1 MSVRS
6 RRTASAPMSGVVV
19 CNEADGHVNDPDK
32 SGICRDGDR
41 PVDVTFDQKPGAEKI
56 SRRKLSDQVLD
67 RLRDMIRRGELKAGD
82 VMPSERALMER
93 FGVGRPAVRE
103 ALQSLHDTFEHL
115 DPAEDWPTWY
125 LIASS
130 RAPAR
135 HRVRD
140 RDLPR
145 RRGTRSGFWRSRE
158 RRASPPSR
166 PFAFGV
172 GAGDGSRS

>member
-1 MSVRS
+1 MGAMYLALEGDESQNVDRAVAALQEALTVFQPGTAPEDWLRTKLRLSEALRRRS
-6 RRTASAPMSGVVV
+6 KIRGRV
-19 CNEADGHVNDPDK
+19 
-32 SGICRDGDR
+32 
-41 PVDVTFDQKPGAEKI
+41 AEGYK
-56 SRRKLSDQVLD
+56 
-67 RLRDMIRRGELKAGD
+67 
-82 VMPSERALMER
+82 
-93 FGVGRPAVRE
+93 E